1 MKEEITE
8 THKKIQELEANG
20 GTVEELWLLFKTYGA
35 LCIILFTSLNFD
47 VILGSADFF
56 LLLYNLSLRRMNLL
70 MFGVIHGRLSF
81 CFAVL

>member
-20 GTVEELWLLFKTYGA
+20 GTVEELWLLFKTRF
-35 LCIILFTSLNFD
+35 IILFTSLNFD